1 MLGQLVLLVCIA
13 AGMTASCIL
22 FVLFGPVPVKR
33 KVTIVPRHAP
43 PDVFGAQ
50 PMIRPS
56 RLTPAVA
63 LEAATALEF
72 SPRGE
77 SPEPL
82 PRSRSARGT
91 SSPSHRAGSSS
102 PQHRAASS
110 SPRHRGGTSSP
121 RHHASQDEEMQTD
134 RVARVPSE
142 TDSFLIDGR

>member
-50 PMIRPS
+50 PLIRPS
-56 RLTPAVA
+56 QLTPAVA
-63 LEAATALEF
+63 AVAIEQVTF

-77 SPEPL
+77 TPQPL

-102 PQHRAASS
+102 SRHRAGSS
-110 SPRHRGGTSSP
+110 SSRHR
-121 RHHASQDEEMQTD
+121 ASQDEEMQTD
-134 RVARVPSE
+134 RVARVGGD
-142 TDSFLIDGR
+142 TDSFLVDGH